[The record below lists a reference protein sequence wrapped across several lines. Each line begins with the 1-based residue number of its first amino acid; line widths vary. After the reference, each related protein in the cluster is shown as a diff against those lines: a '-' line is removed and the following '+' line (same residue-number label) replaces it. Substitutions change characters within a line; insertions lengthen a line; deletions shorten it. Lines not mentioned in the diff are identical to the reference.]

1 MLRSLVLDG
10 VGPADKL
17 NFGWL
22 AERLNLVTGDNGLG
36 KSFLLDLSWWA
47 LTRTWPE
54 YPAVPRRP
62 DASIGFVFDGTS
74 GAGAETCPWVPRD
87 QDWKRKPGRPA
98 NPGLVIYARVDGSF
112 SVWDPSKNYRLY
124 RGADGGEQEMLPAY
138 HFKPGQVMEEL
149 RTSDKQVV
157 CRGLIDDWTRWQ
169 QSQDPR
175 FAMLTRM
182 LAALSEDPAKPMK
195 AGKPMRAFLG
205 DVREVPTIEMPYGE
219 EVPVILA
226 AAGMQ
231 RMLNLAYLL
240 TWSFSEHEEASKR
253 LGLSLANQ
261 LVLLVDEP
269 ETHLHPRWQ
278 RVVLPGLLA
287 AVAGWRDPAP
297 RVQVI
302 TATHSPMVLAS
313 LEPLFD
319 PALDALWRLDI
330 AGGAVRLE
338 QMTWQKRG
346 DANRWL
352 TSDVIGLET
361 ATSPQAEAV
370 LRDARRLLRTD
381 SPSPDELRRVNASLL
396 AVLPEMDPFLVRW
409 RLYVQQHGGEA
420 AR

>member
-1 MLRSLVLDG
+1 
-10 VGPADKL
+10 
-17 NFGWL
+17 
-22 AERLNLVTGDNGLG
+22 
-36 KSFLLDLSWWA
+36 
-47 LTRTWPE
+47 
-54 YPAVPRRP
+54 
-62 DASIGFVFDGTS
+62 
-74 GAGAETCPWVPRD
+74 
-87 QDWKRKPGRPA
+87 
-98 NPGLVIYARVDGSF
+98 
-112 SVWDPSKNYRLY
+112 
-124 RGADGGEQEMLPAY
+124 
-138 HFKPGQVMEEL
+138 
-149 RTSDKQVV
+149 
-157 CRGLIDDWTRWQ
+157 
-169 QSQDPR
+169 
-175 FAMLTRM
+175 
-182 LAALSEDPAKPMK
+182 MK
-195 AGKPMRAFLG
+195 AGKPMRPFLG